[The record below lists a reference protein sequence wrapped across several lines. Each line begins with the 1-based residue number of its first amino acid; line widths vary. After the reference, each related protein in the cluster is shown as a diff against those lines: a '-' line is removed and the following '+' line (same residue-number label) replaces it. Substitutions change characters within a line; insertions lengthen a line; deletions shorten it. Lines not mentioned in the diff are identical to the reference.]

1 MSNFTERDVL
11 DSPIIEV
18 PVIESLFPTEP
29 SEPIIEFAEETP
41 TNPLNNPLNILTA
54 DTTNPVL
61 SIDSFAGLPGE
72 TVTVPITISDS
83 EEVES
88 LTISLIYDTS
98 ILNLFD
104 PDPFTA
110 TNEGVRSANNSNFVL
125 EANNPVANV
134 NEETGEVQIAL
145 VVTPDSPNLNGSG
158 SAEAILEIDFE
169 IDGDAELGSLAD
181 INLESVRVGING
193 SELVFDNDNLVD
205 GDVTVGN
212 PTLEAALDTNINRFQ
227 NSDIPGTFIFAG
239 EAESA
244 SIRSSF
250 PQFAEEGVAFRVADE
265 EAEGFI
271 PIFRFQSVN
280 TPGTFLFVEE
290 AERQSVNANF
300 SADFTEEGL
309 AFFVL
314 PATSIIGETF
324 FRFQNSDRPG
334 TFLFAGEQESI
345 SIRANFPQFIEEG
358 AAFNVAI

>member
-1 MSNFTERDVL
+1 MSDSTERNIL
-11 DSPIIEV
+11 DSAIIEIPIIE
-18 PVIESLFPTEP
+18 SLSPTE
-29 SEPIIEFAEETP
+29 AEEQTIEIDNQISSNSLGEP
-41 TNPLNNPLNILTA
+41 VNILTV

-61 SIDSFAGLPGE
+61 SIDSFSGLPGE
-72 TVTVPITISDS
+72 PVTVPITISDS
-83 EEVES
+83 EAVES
-88 LTISLIYDTS
+88 LTINLSYDTS

-104 PDPFTA
+104 PDPTTA

-125 EANNPVANV
+125 ETNNPVANV

-145 VVTPDSPNLNGSG
+145 VVDPASPNLNENSSNG
-158 SAEAILEIDFE
+158 AILEIDFE
-169 IDGDAELGSLAD
+169 IDGDADLGSLAD
-181 INLESVRVGING
+181 IDLETVRVGING
-193 SELVFDNDNLVD
+193 NELVFDNENLVD
-205 GDVTVGN
+205 GDIVVGN

-239 EAESA
+239 GDESA
-244 SIRSSF
+244 SIRANFS
-250 PQFAEEGVAFRVADE
+250 QFVEEGLAFRVADE
-265 EAEGFI
+265 AAEGFV

-314 PATSIIGETF
+314 PASSVIGETF

-358 AAFNVAI
+358 AAFNVG